1 MAEIARVVAAVPDIP
16 APHTVVDMFPAKAV
30 AGAVTSGTDTE
41 LLYNGLS
48 DVFALMSVS
57 VWLAPTAAV
66 DGTETFNGLSD
77 VFALMS
83 VSVWLA
89 PTAAVDGTETFNG
102 LSDVFALMSVSVWL
116 APTAVSGTETL
127 RTEMRSDAFALMSTS
142 VWFAAACVER
152 LTFVGALVPAVA
164 LDAGAL

>member
-41 LLYNGLS
+41 LLY
-48 DVFALMSVS
+48 
-57 VWLAPTAAV
+57 
-66 DGTETFNGLSD
+66 NGLSD